1 MVLAVV
7 VVVVIVVMVVVVVVV
22 AEVVVVT
29 EVIVVLAAQTI
40 CHMKGMV
47 LIDVCRKNYSNLPSL
62 FFNKPKLYVVACSFF
77 QPNMINSSQGGK
89 K

>member
-47 LIDVCRKNYSNLPSL
+47 LIELVERIIINPPV
-62 FFNKPKLYVVACSFF
+62 FFLKQLKLYVLA
-77 QPNMINSSQGGK
+77 
-89 K
+89 